1 MALFVRQVAA
11 GMRNALI
18 SRIYKLPLSA
28 KYYLQVSISMPF
40 NQRELAMNYFYIT
53 LLIVLPFSSQAQN
66 KVIVECYARYNQ
78 ALELKN
84 PVLAYSQSSIKAKK
98 YLDSC
103 IYNAG
108 VGDTISLCR
117 QKPIDRFF
125 ILVTRQLLKNSNID
139 FRKSKSAELFNILVD
154 NELINPLSSSTVTE
168 IKVYGYKASAK
179 LKIGN
184 ITYPFIVHFYKE
196 PNGWKFDFSSLYA
209 IEGEKVKRMAELSN
223 TDINQLIAGRVAAK
237 TSMLLIPAKS
247 LNGKKIYRE
256 NKNIWIPL
264 SSLID

>member
-1 MALFVRQVAA
+1 
-11 GMRNALI
+11 
-18 SRIYKLPLSA
+18 
-28 KYYLQVSISMPF
+28 
-40 NQRELAMNYFYIT
+40 MNYIYVT
-53 LLIVLPFSSQAQN
+53 LLIVFPFSSQAQS
-66 KVIVECYARYNQ
+66 KIIAECYARYNQ

-84 PVLAYSQSSIKAKK
+84 PALAYNQSSIKAKK

-108 VGDTISLCR
+108 MSDTISLCR
-117 QKPIDRFF
+117 HKPIDRFF
-125 ILVTRQLLKNSNID
+125 TLVTRQLLKSSNID
-139 FRKSKSAELFNILVD
+139 FRKSKSAELFNIMVD
-154 NELINPLSSSTVTE
+154 NELINPLSSSSVTE
-168 IKVYGYKASAK
+168 IKIHGSKASAK

-209 IEGEKVKRMAELSN
+209 IEDEKVKRMAESSN
-223 TDINQLIAGRVAAK
+223 TDINQLIAGRVEAK

-247 LNGKKIYRE
+247 PNGQKIYRE
-256 NKNIWIPL
+256 NNNIWIPL